1 MLTQLYIENI
11 AVIEKASIDFS
22 NGFTVLTGET
32 GAGKSIVVDSINAI
46 LGSRVNKEIVRSG
59 ADVAVIIASFENI
72 SNSIKKRLC
81 DIQIDIEDDTIIIQR
96 NIKKDGK
103 SSCRINNKAVTLSTL
118 REIGSQLIN
127 INGQNESFEL
137 LSTNRHI
144 LYLDSMGNYK
154 EKLDIYSQVY
164 SKMLSISTELE
175 KLYMDDSQKL
185 REVDLLRYQINELE
199 TADFKLG
206 EIEELEKQRNMM
218 INSEKISQVLNKI
231 YSILNGSDEIP
242 GFLPSLRSAMPQL
255 NSVSEHVKSLID
267 TDKRIDSALCELE
280 DCAQDI
286 ACVLEQI
293 QYDEHSLDEIERRL
307 DEFSK
312 LARKYGNSVE
322 QQLDFLEKSKQRL
335 SDIEL
340 CDEKID
346 DLKTKL
352 EEITSEAKK
361 LSLDISEERKITAE
375 KFCQRVKN
383 ELVFLDM
390 PKVDFKIKQEICK
403 LNSLGCDEISFE
415 ISVNPGESPK
425 PLSKVASGGE
435 LSRVMLAIKTVLAS
449 SSKENSSL
457 IFDEVDS
464 GISGSTSEKVGLKLK
479 ELSAKR
485 QVMCVTHSAQ
495 IASLADEHFL
505 ITKHMDELS
514 TSTVVDK
521 LDFEGRKKELARIM
535 SGVNITET
543 NLKNAEEMLSNAGL
557 QGS

>member
-1 MLTQLYIENI
+1 MLAQLYIENI
-11 AVIEKASIDFS
+11 AVIEKASIYF
-22 NGFTVLTGET
+22 NEGFTVVTGET
-32 GAGKSIVVDSINAI
+32 GAGKSIIVDSINAI
-46 LGSRVNKEIVRSG
+46 LGNRVSKEIVRSG
-59 ADVAVIIASFENI
+59 TEAALIIASFENI
-72 SNSIKKRLC
+72 TLEVRQKLNNIN
-81 DIQIDIEDDTIIIQR
+81 INTDDNALIIQR
-96 NIKKDGK
+96 KIKKDGK
-103 SSCRINNKAVTLSTL
+103 SSCHINNRPVTLSCL

-137 LSTNRHI
+137 LNTNKHVY
-144 LYLDSMGNYK
+144 YLDSIGDYEEKLNNYK
-154 EKLDIYSQVY
+154 KIYDDLILVDSQLKKLF
-164 SKMLSISTELE
+164 
-175 KLYMDDSQKL
+175 MDDSQKL
-185 REVDLLRYQINELE
+185 RELDLLKYQINELE
-199 TADFKLG
+199 EANFKVG
-206 EIEELEKQRNMM
+206 EVEELEKQRNIML
-218 INSEKISQVLNKI
+218 NSEKISLALNEIYAVLNG
-231 YSILNGSDEIP
+231 NDEIP
-242 GFLPSLRSAMPQL
+242 GCLHSLKAALPQL
-255 NSVSEHVKSLID
+255 SNATKHLESLKNID
-267 TDKRIDSALCELE
+267 ERIDSALCELE
-280 DCAQDI
+280 DCTQDI
-286 ACVLEQI
+286 KNTKDEI
-293 QYDEHSLDEIERRL
+293 QYDQNKLDEIEQRL

-312 LARKYGNSVE
+312 LARKYGNSVQ
-322 QQLDFLEKSKQRL
+322 QQLDFLEKSKNRL

-340 CDEKID
+340 CDEKIEK
-346 DLKTKL
+346 LSTKL
-352 EEITSEAKK
+352 DELTKQAEK

-390 PKVDFKIKQEICK
+390 PKVDFKIKQERCK
-403 LNSLGCDEISFE
+403 LNSLGCDDISFE

-449 SSKENSSL
+449 NSKENSSL

-505 ITKHMDELS
+505 ITKYMDEFS
-514 TSTVVDK
+514 TSTVVNK

-543 NLKNAEEMLSNAGL
+543 SLKNAEEMLHNTQL
-557 QGS
+557 K